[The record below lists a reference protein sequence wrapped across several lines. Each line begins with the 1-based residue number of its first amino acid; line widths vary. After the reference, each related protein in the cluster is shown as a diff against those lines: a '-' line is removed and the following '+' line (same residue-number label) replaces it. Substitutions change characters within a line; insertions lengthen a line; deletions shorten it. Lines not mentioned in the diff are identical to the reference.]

1 MTDDRF
7 YERAG
12 PFTLTEVAARI
23 GAEVARGEPADL
35 KLRDVASLESAEH
48 GDVSLFS
55 DAKYANA
62 FTVTRASVVITSDKL
77 SAMPHGVV
85 LLVVPNPRLA
95 FAQVGHIF
103 YPQAGLQA
111 GLRAA
116 QAVHATAKIGEGTEI
131 GPGGEIGAG
140 ATIGANVW
148 IGNNVVI
155 GRGVEIGD
163 GCRIGPNCVITHA
176 VIGRRV
182 VMGPNNSI
190 GNQGFSFV
198 PSLEG
203 LLRVPQLG
211 RVVIEDDVEFGSN
224 CTVDRGA
231 IGDTHI
237 ERGVRFDSLIHV
249 GHNVRIGHH
258 SLVVAQVGIGG
269 STTIGPMVLIGGQV
283 GISDHLNIGAG
294 ARLAARSGVTRDVA
308 AGERV
313 GGYPAR
319 PLKRWHRETALLS
332 KMARPKKTQEEQDEE
347 EQD

>member
-12 PFTLTEVAARI
+12 PFTLAEIAARI
-23 GAEVARGEPADL
+23 GAELAKGDPTDI
-35 KLRDVASLESAEH
+35 KLRDVASLESAEA

-62 FTVTRASVVITSDKL
+62 FAVTKASVVITSDKL

-85 LLVVPNPRLA
+85 VLVAPNPRLA

-103 YPQAGLQA
+103 YPPAK
-111 GLRAA
+111 LRAGVRA
-116 QAVHATAKIGEGTEI
+116 ALPVHPTAKIGTGTEI
-131 GPGGEIGAG
+131 SPGGEIGAD
-140 ATIGANVW
+140 AVIGANVW

-155 GRGVEIGD
+155 GRGVDIGD
-163 GCRIGPNCVITHA
+163 GCRIGPNCVITHS
-176 VIGRRV
+176 VIGKRV
-182 VMGPNNSI
+182 VLGPNNSI

-211 RVVIEDDVEFGSN
+211 RVVIDDDVEFGSN

-249 GHNVRIGHH
+249 GHNVHIGHH

-269 STTIGPMVLIGGQV
+269 STTVGPMVLIGGQV

-294 ARLAARSGVTRDVA
+294 ARLAARSGVTRDIA

-319 PLKRWHRETALLS
+319 PLKRWHRETALLA
-332 KMARPKKTQEEQDEE
+332 KMARPKKIEEDQD
-347 EQD
+347 

>member
-12 PFTLTEVAARI
+12 PFTLAEIAGRI
-23 GAEVARGEPADL
+23 GAEISKGDPADL
-35 KLRDVASLESAEH
+35 KLSDVAALESAQA
-48 GDVSLFS
+48 GDISLFS

-62 FTVTRASVVITSDKL
+62 FAVTKASVVITNDKL
-77 SAMPHGVV
+77 AALPHGVV
-85 LLVVPNPRLA
+85 LLIVPNPRLA

-103 YPQAGLQA
+103 YPPAKLQA
-111 GLRAA
+111 GVRAA
-116 QAVHATAKIGEGTEI
+116 EPVHPTAFVGNGT
-131 GPGGEIGAG
+131 EIGAG
-140 ATIGANVW
+140 AQIGANAKIGAHVF

-163 GCRIGPNCVITHA
+163 HCSIGPNCVITHA
-176 VIGRRV
+176 LIGNRV

-211 RVVIEDDVEFGSN
+211 RVIIEDDVEFGSN

-258 SLVVAQVGIGG
+258 SLLVAQVGIGG
-269 STTIGPMVLIGGQV
+269 STTVGPMVLIGGQV
-283 GISDHLNIGAG
+283 GISDHLTIGAG
-294 ARLAARSGVTRDVA
+294 ARLAARSGVTRDIG

-319 PLKRWHRETALLS
+319 PLKRWHRETALLA
-332 KMARPKKTQEEQDEE
+332 KMAKPKKTEE
-347 EQD
+347 ETE

>member
-7 YERAG
+7 YQRAG
-12 PFTLTEVAARI
+12 PFTLAEIASRI
-23 GAEVARGEPADL
+23 GAEAEKGWPDI
-35 KLRDVASLESAEH
+35 KLRDVASLESAEA

-62 FTVTRASVVITSDKL
+62 FAVTKASVVITSEKL
-77 SAMPHGVV
+77 ATLPHGVA

-103 YPQAGLQA
+103 YPPAKLHAGV
-111 GLRAA
+111 RPVEP
-116 QAVHATAKIGEGTEI
+116 VHPTAFIGDGT
-131 GPGGEIGAG
+131 EIGAG
-140 ATIGANVW
+140 AQIGAHAKIGAKVF

-163 GCRIGPNCVITHA
+163 NCSIGPNCVITHA
-176 VIGRRV
+176 VIGNRV

-211 RVVIEDDVEFGSN
+211 RVIIEDDVEFGSN
-224 CTVDRGA
+224 CNVDRGA

-249 GHNVRIGHH
+249 GHNVQIGHH
-258 SLVVAQVGIGG
+258 SLLVAQVGIGG
-269 STTIGPMVLIGGQV
+269 STTV
-283 GISDHLNIGAG
+283 GRCAD
-294 ARLAARSGVTRDVA
+294 RS
-308 AGERV
+308 
-313 GGYPAR
+313 
-319 PLKRWHRETALLS
+319 
-332 KMARPKKTQEEQDEE
+332 
-347 EQD
+347 

>member
-12 PFTLTEVAARI
+12 PFTLAEIAGRI
-23 GAEVARGEPADL
+23 GAEIAKGEPAEL
-35 KLRDVASLESAEH
+35 KLRDVASLESAEA
-48 GDVSLFS
+48 GDISLFS

-62 FTVTRASVVITSDKL
+62 FAVTKASVVITSEKL
-77 SAMPHGVV
+77 AALPHGVI

-103 YPQAGLQA
+103 YPPPKLQE
-111 GLRAA
+111 GVRAA
-116 QAVHATAKIGEGTEI
+116 QPVHPSATVGAGTEI

-140 ATIGANVW
+140 AEIGKDCL

-155 GRGVEIGD
+155 GRGVKLGD

-176 VIGRRV
+176 IIGNRV

-237 ERGVRFDSLIHV
+237 EKGVRFDSLIHI

-258 SLVVAQVGIGG
+258 SLLVAQVGIGG
-269 STTIGPMVLIGGQV
+269 STTVGPMVLIGGQV

-294 ARLAARSGVTRDVA
+294 ARLAARSGVTRDIG

-319 PLKRWHRETALLS
+319 PLKRWHRETALLA
-332 KMARPKKTQEEQDEE
+332 KMARPKKTEDDAE
-347 EQD
+347 

>member
-7 YERAG
+7 YQRAG
-12 PFTLTEVAARI
+12 PFTVAEIANRV
-23 GAEVARGEPADL
+23 GAEVAKGDPTDL

-48 GDVSLFS
+48 GDISLFS

-62 FTVTRASVVITSDKL
+62 FAVTKASVVITSDKL
-77 SAMPHGVV
+77 AALPHGVV

-103 YPQAGLQA
+103 YPPAKLEAGIRPA
-111 GLRAA
+111 RP
-116 QAVHATAKIGEGTEI
+116 VHPTATVGEGS
-131 GPGGEIGAG
+131 EIGAG
-140 ATIGANVW
+140 AQVGPNAKIGANVF

-163 GCRIGPNCVITHA
+163 NCSIGPNCVITHA
-176 VIGRRV
+176 VIGKRV
-182 VMGPNNSI
+182 VMGPNNSV

-249 GHNVRIGHH
+249 GHNVHIGHH
-258 SLVVAQVGIGG
+258 SLLVAQVGIGG
-269 STTIGPMVLIGGQV
+269 STTIGSMVLIGGQV
-283 GISDHLNIGAG
+283 GISDHLTIGAG
-294 ARLAARSGVTRDVA
+294 ARLAARSGVTRDIG

-319 PLKRWHRETALLS
+319 PLKRWHRETALLA
-332 KMARPKKTQEEQDEE
+332 KMARPKKTEDDSE
-347 EQD
+347 

>member
-1 MTDDRF
+1 MTDSRF
-7 YERAG
+7 YDRAG
-12 PFTLTEVAARI
+12 PFSLGEIAGRI
-23 GAEVARGEPADL
+23 GAEVAKGDPADL
-35 KLRDVASLESAEH
+35 KLTDVASLESAEA
-48 GDVSLFS
+48 GDISLFS

-62 FTVTRASVVITSDKL
+62 FAVTKASVVITSDKL
-77 SAMPHGVV
+77 ASLPHGVV
-85 LLVVPNPRLA
+85 LLIVPNPRLA

-103 YPQAGLQA
+103 YPPAKLQA
-111 GLRAA
+111 GVRAL
-116 QAVHATAKIGEGTEI
+116 QPVDPTATIGEGTEI
-131 GPGGEIGAG
+131 GAG
-140 ATIGANVW
+140 AQIGPHAKIGSHVF

-163 GCRIGPNCVITHA
+163 NCSIGPNCVITHA
-176 VIGRRV
+176 VIGKKV

-211 RVVIEDDVEFGSN
+211 RVIIEDDVEFGSN

-237 ERGVRFDSLIHV
+237 ERGVRFDSLIHI
-249 GHNVRIGHH
+249 GHNVQIGHH
-258 SLVVAQVGIGG
+258 SLLVAQVGIGG
-269 STTIGPMVLIGGQV
+269 STTVGPMVLIGGQV
-283 GISDHLNIGAG
+283 GISDHLTIGAG
-294 ARLAARSGVTRDVA
+294 ARLAARSGVTRDIG

-319 PLKRWHRETALLS
+319 PLKRWHRETALLA
-332 KMARPKKTQEEQDEE
+332 KMARPKKTEEDQED
-347 EQD
+347 

>member
-12 PFTLTEVAARI
+12 PFTLGQIADRI
-23 GAEVARGEPADL
+23 GAVVEKGAPDPM
-35 KLRDVASLESAEH
+35 LRDVAALESAEA
-48 GDVSLFS
+48 GDISLFS

-62 FTVTRASVVITSDKL
+62 FAVTRASVVITNEKL
-77 SAMPHGVV
+77 ATLPHGVT

-103 YPQAGLQA
+103 YPPAPLKAGV
-111 GLRAA
+111 RAA
-116 QAVHATAKIGEGTEI
+116 VPVHETAAIGEGTEV

-140 ATIGANVW
+140 AVIGKNCF

-155 GRGVEIGD
+155 GRGTVIGD
-163 GCRIGPNCVITHA
+163 DCRIGPNCVITHS
-176 VIGRRV
+176 VIGNRV

-269 STTIGPMVLIGGQV
+269 STTVGPMVLIGGQV
-283 GISDHLNIGAG
+283 GIADHITIGAG
-294 ARLAARSGVTRDVA
+294 ARLAARSGVTRDIA

-319 PLKRWHRETALLS
+319 PLKRWHRETALLA
-332 KMARPKKTQEEQDEE
+332 KMARPKKADDEAE
-347 EQD
+347 

>member
-7 YERAG
+7 YQRAG
-12 PFTLTEVAARI
+12 PFTLAEIAARI
-23 GAEVARGEPADL
+23 GAEVAKGASADL
-35 KLRDVASLESAEH
+35 KLRDVAALESAEA
-48 GDVSLFS
+48 GDISLFS

-62 FTVTRASVVITSDKL
+62 FAVTKASVVITSDKL
-77 SAMPHGVV
+77 AALPHGMV
-85 LLVVPNPRLA
+85 LLVVHNPRLA

-103 YPQAGLQA
+103 YPPQKLTPGV
-111 GLRAA
+111 RAT
-116 QAVHATAKIGEGTEI
+116 QPVHPTAKVGEGTEI
-131 GPGGEIGAG
+131 GPAGEIGAG
-140 ATIGANVW
+140 AEIGANCS

-155 GRGVEIGD
+155 GRGVVIGD
-163 GCRIGPNCVITHA
+163 DCRIGPNCVITHA
-176 VIGRRV
+176 VIGSRV

-198 PSLEG
+198 PSLDG

-211 RVVIEDDVEFGSN
+211 RVVIDDDVEFGSN

-231 IGDTHI
+231 IGDTRI

-249 GHNVRIGHH
+249 GHNVQIGHH

-269 STTIGPMVLIGGQV
+269 STTVGPMVLIGGQV
-283 GISDHLNIGAG
+283 GISDHLTIGAG
-294 ARLAARSGVTRDVA
+294 ARLAARSGVTRDIP

-319 PLKRWHRETALLS
+319 PLKRWHRETALLA
-332 KMARPKKTQEEQDEE
+332 KMAKAKKADEDSE
-347 EQD
+347 

>member
-7 YERAG
+7 YQRAG
-12 PFTLTEVAARI
+12 PFTVAEIAGRI
-23 GAEVARGEPADL
+23 GAEVAKGDPTDL
-35 KLRDVASLESAEH
+35 KLRDVASLESAEA
-48 GDVSLFS
+48 GDISLFS
-55 DAKYANA
+55 DAKYVNA
-62 FTVTRASVVITSDKL
+62 FAVTKASVVITSDKL
-77 SAMPHGVV
+77 AALPHGVV

-103 YPQAGLQA
+103 YPPAKLQPGVRTA
-111 GLRAA
+111 EP
-116 QAVHATAKIGEGTEI
+116 VHPTAFIGDGT
-131 GPGGEIGAG
+131 EIGAG
-140 ATIGANVW
+140 AQVGPNAKIGVNVF

-163 GCRIGPNCVITHA
+163 NCSIGPNCVITHA
-176 VIGRRV
+176 VIGKRV

-249 GHNVRIGHH
+249 GHNVHIGHH
-258 SLVVAQVGIGG
+258 SLLVAQVGIGG

-283 GISDHLNIGAG
+283 GISDHLTIGAG
-294 ARLAARSGVTRDVA
+294 ARLAARSGVTRDIA

-319 PLKRWHRETALLS
+319 PLKRWHRETALLA
-332 KMARPKKTQEEQDEE
+332 KMAKQKKTDDEAE
-347 EQD
+347 

>member
-12 PFTLTEVAARI
+12 PFALGEIAARI
-23 GAEVARGEPADL
+23 GAEVAKGTSEVA
-35 KLRDVASLESAEH
+35 LRDVAALETAEP
-48 GDVSLFS
+48 GDISLFS
-55 DAKYANA
+55 DSKFANA
-62 FTVTRASVVITSDKL
+62 FAVTRASVVITSEKL
-77 SAMPHGVV
+77 EALPHGVPT
-85 LLVVPNPRLA
+85 LVVPNPRLA

-103 YPQAGLQA
+103 YPAAKLQP
-111 GLRAA
+111 GVRLTQPVHPSA
-116 QAVHATAKIGEGTEI
+116 QVGDGTEI

-140 ATIGANVW
+140 AVIGGNCY

-155 GRGVEIGD
+155 GRGVVVGD
-163 GCRIGPNCVITHA
+163 DCRIGPNCVITHA
-176 VIGRRV
+176 TLGNRV

-258 SLVVAQVGIGG
+258 SLLVGIGG
-269 STTIGPMVLIGGQV
+269 STQVGPMVLIGGQV
-283 GISDHLNIGAG
+283 GISDHLTIGAG
-294 ARLAARSGVTRDVA
+294 ARLAARAGVTRDVP

-319 PLKRWHRETALLS
+319 PLKRWHRETALLAR
-332 KMARPKKTQEEQDEE
+332 MAKPKKADEEQE
-347 EQD
+347 

>member
-7 YERAG
+7 YQRAG
-12 PFTLTEVAARI
+12 PFSLAEIAGHI
-23 GAEVARGEPADL
+23 GAEVGKCEPSSL
-35 KLRDVASLESAEH
+35 SLRDVAALESAEA

-55 DAKYANA
+55 DSKYANA
-62 FTVTRASVVITSDKL
+62 FAVTRASLVITSEKL
-77 SAMPHGVV
+77 AALPHGVT

-95 FAQVGHIF
+95 FAQAGHMF
-103 YPQAGLQA
+103 YPPQKLVAGVREA
-111 GLRAA
+111 CP
-116 QAVHATAKIGEGTEI
+116 VHPTAKVGAGTEI
-131 GPGGEIGAG
+131 GPAGEIGAG
-140 ATIGANVW
+140 AVIGAGCY

-155 GRGVEIGD
+155 GRGVVIGD
-163 GCRIGPNCVITHA
+163 DCRIGPNCVITHA
-176 VIGRRV
+176 VIGNRV
-182 VMGPNNSI
+182 VMGPHNSI

-211 RVVIEDDVEFGSN
+211 RVVIDDEVEFGSN

-249 GHNVRIGHH
+249 GHNVQIGHH

-269 STTIGPMVLIGGQV
+269 STTVGPMVLIGGQV

-294 ARLAARSGVTRDVA
+294 ARLAARSGVTRDIG

-319 PLKRWHRETALLS
+319 PLKRWHRETALLA
-332 KMARPKKTQEEQDEE
+332 KMAKPKKTDEE
-347 EQD
+347 SE

>member
-7 YERAG
+7 YQRAG
-12 PFTLTEVAARI
+12 PFTLADIASRI
-23 GAEVARGEPADL
+23 GAEVAKGQPAAL
-35 KLRDVASLESAEH
+35 SLRDVSSLEDAKP
-48 GDVSLFS
+48 GDISLFS

-62 FTVTRASVVITSDKL
+62 FAVTKASVVITTEKL
-77 SAMPHGVV
+77 AALPHGVV
-85 LLVVPNPRLA
+85 VLLVPNPRLA

-103 YPQAGLQA
+103 YPPAKLQA
-111 GLRAA
+111 GIRPA
-116 QAVHATAKIGEGTEI
+116 QPVHPTATIGEGTEI
-131 GPGGEIGAG
+131 GSGAQV
-140 ATIGANVW
+140 GANARIGSNVF

-155 GRGVEIGD
+155 GYSVEIGD
-163 GCRIGPNCVITHA
+163 HCSIGSNCVITHA
-176 VIGRRV
+176 VIGKRV

-211 RVVIEDDVEFGSN
+211 RVIIEDDVEFGSN

-237 ERGVRFDSLIHV
+237 ERGARFDSLIHV
-249 GHNVRIGHH
+249 GHNVHIGHH
-258 SLVVAQVGIGG
+258 SLLAGQVGIGG

-283 GISDHLNIGAG
+283 GISDHLTIGAG
-294 ARLAARSGVTRDVA
+294 ARLAARSGVTRDIG

-319 PLKRWHRETALLS
+319 PLKRWHRETALLA
-332 KMARPKKTQEEQDEE
+332 KMARPKKTDEDREQE
-347 EQD
+347 

>member
-12 PFTLTEVAARI
+12 PFTLADIAARI
-23 GAEVARGEPADL
+23 GAEVAKGDPADL
-35 KLRDVASLESAEH
+35 SLRDVAALESAEP
-48 GDVSLFS
+48 GDISLFS
-55 DAKYANA
+55 DSKYANA
-62 FTVTRASVVITSDKL
+62 FAVTKASVVITSDKL
-77 SAMPHGVV
+77 AKLPHGVT

-103 YPQAGLQA
+103 YPPARLQP
-111 GLRAA
+111 GVRRTEP
-116 QAVHATAKIGEGTEI
+116 VHATAKVGTGTEI
-131 GPGGEIGAG
+131 GPAGEIGDG
-140 ATIGANVW
+140 AVIGANCY

-155 GRGVEIGD
+155 GRGVVLGD
-163 GCRIGPNCVITHA
+163 DCRIGANCVITHA
-176 VIGRRV
+176 IIGNKV

-198 PSLEG
+198 PSLDG

-258 SLVVAQVGIGG
+258 SLLVAKVGIGG
-269 STTIGPMVLIGGQV
+269 STNVGPMVLIGGQV
-283 GISDHLNIGAG
+283 GISDHLTIGAG
-294 ARLAARSGVTRDVA
+294 ARLAARSGFTRDIG
-308 AGERV
+308 AGEQV

-319 PLKRWHRETALLS
+319 PLKRWHRETALLA
-332 KMARPKKTQEEQDEE
+332 KMAKPKKTDEQEQE
-347 EQD
+347 

>member
-1 MTDDRF
+1 D
-7 YERAG
+7 
-12 PFTLTEVAARI
+12 I
-23 GAEVARGEPADL
+23 G
-35 KLRDVASLESAEH
+35 LRDVASLESAEA

-55 DAKYANA
+55 DGKYANA
-62 FTVTRASVVITSDKL
+62 FAVTKASVVITSEKL
-77 SAMPHGVV
+77 AGLPHGVT

-95 FAQVGHIF
+95 FAQIGHIF
-103 YPQAGLQA
+103 YPPAKLQP
-111 GLRAA
+111 GVRPDEP
-116 QAVHATAKIGEGTEI
+116 VHPTAFIGDGT
-131 GPGGEIGAG
+131 EIGAG
-140 ATIGANVW
+140 AQIGAHAKIGAHVL

-163 GCRIGPNCVITHA
+163 HCAIGPNCVITHA
-176 VIGRRV
+176 VIGNRV

-198 PSLEG
+198 PNLEG

-249 GHNVRIGHH
+249 GHNVQIGHH
-258 SLVVAQVGIGG
+258 SLLVAQVGIGG
-269 STTIGPMVLIGGQV
+269 STTVGPMVLIGGQV
-283 GISDHLNIGAG
+283 GISDHLTIGAG
-294 ARLAARSGVTRDVA
+294 ARLAARSGVTRDIG

-319 PLKRWHRETALLS
+319 PLKRWHRETALLA
-332 KMARPKKTQEEQDEE
+332 KMARPKKTDDEA
-347 EQD
+347 D

>member
-12 PFTLTEVAARI
+12 PFSLAEIAGRI
-23 GAEVARGEPADL
+23 GAEISKGDPADL
-35 KLRDVASLESAEH
+35 KLSDVAALESAQA
-48 GDVSLFS
+48 GDISLFS

-62 FTVTRASVVITSDKL
+62 FAVTKASVVITNDKL
-77 SAMPHGVV
+77 AALPHGVV
-85 LLVVPNPRLA
+85 LLIVPNPRLA

-103 YPQAGLQA
+103 YPPAKLQA
-111 GLRAA
+111 GVRAVEP
-116 QAVHATAKIGEGTEI
+116 VHPTAFVGNGT
-131 GPGGEIGAG
+131 EIGAG
-140 ATIGANVW
+140 AQIGANAKIGAHVF

-163 GCRIGPNCVITHA
+163 HCSIGPNCVITHA
-176 VIGRRV
+176 VIGNRV

-211 RVVIEDDVEFGSN
+211 RVIIEDDVEFGSN

-258 SLVVAQVGIGG
+258 SLLVAQVGIGG
-269 STTIGPMVLIGGQV
+269 STTVGPMVLIGGQV
-283 GISDHLNIGAG
+283 GISDHLTIGAG
-294 ARLAARSGVTRDVA
+294 ARLAARSGVTRDIG

-319 PLKRWHRETALLS
+319 PLKRWHRETALLA
-332 KMARPKKTQEEQDEE
+332 KMAKPKKTEEDTE
-347 EQD
+347 

>member
-1 MTDDRF
+1 MTDSKF
-7 YERAG
+7 YDRAG
-12 PFTLTEVAARI
+12 PFTLGEIAGRI
-23 GAEVARGEPADL
+23 GAEVAKGEPADL
-35 KLRDVASLESAEH
+35 KLRDVASLENAEA
-48 GDVSLFS
+48 GDISLFS

-62 FTVTRASVVITSDKL
+62 FAVTKASVVITSDKL
-77 SAMPHGVV
+77 ASLPHGVV

-103 YPQAGLQA
+103 YPPAKLQP
-111 GLRAA
+111 GVRT
-116 QAVHATAKIGEGTEI
+116 AVPLHPTATIGEGTEI
-131 GPGGEIGAG
+131 GPGAEIGPDAK
-140 ATIGANVW
+140 IGNNVF

-163 GCRIGPNCVITHA
+163 NCIIGHNCVITHA
-176 VIGRRV
+176 VIGKRV

-237 ERGVRFDSLIHV
+237 EHGVRFDSLIHI
-249 GHNVRIGHH
+249 GHNVHIGHH
-258 SLVVAQVGIGG
+258 SLLVAQVGIGG

-283 GISDHLNIGAG
+283 GISDHLSIGAG
-294 ARLAARSGVTRDVA
+294 ARLAARSGVTRDIG

-319 PLKRWHRETALLS
+319 PLKRWHRETALLA
-332 KMARPKKTQEEQDEE
+332 KMARPKKTDEDAE
-347 EQD
+347 

>member
-7 YERAG
+7 YQRAG
-12 PFTLTEVAARI
+12 PFTLAEIASRI
-23 GAEVARGEPADL
+23 GAEVAKGDPTEL
-35 KLRDVASLESAEH
+35 KLRDVASLESAEP
-48 GDVSLFS
+48 GDISLFS

-62 FTVTRASVVITSDKL
+62 FAVTKASVVITSDKL
-77 SAMPHGVV
+77 AALPHGVV

-103 YPQAGLQA
+103 YPPAKLQP
-111 GLRAA
+111 GVRASEP
-116 QAVHATAKIGEGTEI
+116 VHPTATIGEGS
-131 GPGGEIGAG
+131 EIGAG
-140 ATIGANVW
+140 AQIGPQARIGSNVL

-163 GCRIGPNCVITHA
+163 NCSIGPNCVITHA
-176 VIGRRV
+176 VIGKRV

-249 GHNVRIGHH
+249 GHNVNIGHH
-258 SLVVAQVGIGG
+258 SLLVAQVGIGG
-269 STTIGPMVLIGGQV
+269 STTVGPMVLIGGQV

-294 ARLAARSGVTRDVA
+294 ARLAARSGVTRDIG

-319 PLKRWHRETALLS
+319 PLKRWHRETALLA
-332 KMARPKKTQEEQDEE
+332 KMARPKKTDEDSE
-347 EQD
+347 

>member
-12 PFTLTEVAARI
+12 PFSLAEIAGRI
-23 GAEVARGEPADL
+23 GAEVAKGDPADL
-35 KLRDVASLESAEH
+35 KLRDVASLESAEA

-62 FTVTRASVVITSDKL
+62 FAVTKASVVITNEKL
-77 SAMPHGVV
+77 AALPHGVT
-85 LLVVPNPRLA
+85 LLVAPNPRLA

-103 YPQAGLQA
+103 YPPAKLQP
-111 GLRAA
+111 GVRPVEP
-116 QAVHATAKIGEGTEI
+116 VHPTAFIGNGS
-131 GPGGEIGAG
+131 EIGAG
-140 ATIGANVW
+140 TQIGAQAKIGANVF

-163 GCRIGPNCVITHA
+163 NCSIGPNCVITHA
-176 VIGRRV
+176 VIGKRV

-211 RVVIEDDVEFGSN
+211 RVIIEDDVEFGSN

-249 GHNVRIGHH
+249 GHNVQIGHH
-258 SLVVAQVGIGG
+258 SLLVAQVGIGG
-269 STTIGPMVLIGGQV
+269 STTVGPMVLIGGQV
-283 GISDHLNIGAG
+283 GISDHLTIGAG
-294 ARLAARSGVTRDVA
+294 ARLAARSGVTRDIA

-319 PLKRWHRETALLS
+319 PLKRWHRETALLA
-332 KMARPKKTQEEQDEE
+332 KMARPKKTEADDEQD
-347 EQD
+347 

>member
-7 YERAG
+7 YQRAG
-12 PFTLTEVAARI
+12 PFTLAEIAGRI
-23 GAEVARGEPADL
+23 SAEVAKGDPAEL
-35 KLRDVASLESAEH
+35 TLRDVASLESAEA
-48 GDVSLFS
+48 GDISLFS

-62 FTVTRASVVITSDKL
+62 FAVTKASVVITNDKL
-77 SAMPHGVV
+77 AALPHGVT

-103 YPQAGLQA
+103 YPPAKLQP
-111 GLRAA
+111 GVRAA
-116 QAVHATAKIGEGTEI
+116 QPVDPTAFIGDGT
-131 GPGGEIGAG
+131 EIGAG
-140 ATIGANVW
+140 AQIGARAKIGAHVF

-163 GCRIGPNCVITHA
+163 HCSIGPNCVITHA
-176 VIGRRV
+176 VIGSRV

-211 RVVIEDDVEFGSN
+211 RVVIEDDVELGSN

-249 GHNVRIGHH
+249 GHNVQIGHH
-258 SLVVAQVGIGG
+258 SLIAGQVGIAG
-269 STTIGPMVLIGGQV
+269 STSIGALVAIGGQA
-283 GISDHLNIGAG
+283 GISDHLTIGDG
-294 ARLAARSGVTRDVA
+294 ARLAARSGVTRDIP

-319 PLKRWHRETALLS
+319 PLKRWHRETALLA
-332 KMARPKKTQEEQDEE
+332 KMARPKKTDEDQE
-347 EQD
+347 

>member
-12 PFTLTEVAARI
+12 PFTLAQIAERI
-23 GAEVARGEPADL
+23 GAEIPKGADL
-35 KLRDVASLESAEH
+35 TLRDVAALETAES

-55 DAKYANA
+55 DGKYANA
-62 FTVTRASVVITSDKL
+62 FAVTKASLVITNDKL
-77 SAMPHGVV
+77 AAMPHGVMV
-85 LLVVPNPRLA
+85 LVAPNPRLA
-95 FAQVGHIF
+95 FAQVGHMF
-103 YPQAGLQA
+103 YPPAKLQE

-116 QAVHATAKIGEGTEI
+116 TPVHPTAALGANTEI

-140 ATIGANVW
+140 AVIGANCY

-155 GRGVEIGD
+155 GRGVVIGD
-163 GCRIGPNCVITHA
+163 DCRIGPNCVITHA
-176 VIGRRV
+176 IIGSRV

-258 SLVVAQVGIGG
+258 SLLVAQVGIGG
-269 STTIGPMVLIGGQV
+269 STTVGPMVLIGGQV
-283 GISDHLNIGAG
+283 GISDHLTIGAG
-294 ARLAARSGVTRDVA
+294 ARLAARSGVTRDIG

-319 PLKRWHRETALLS
+319 PLKRWHRETALLA
-332 KMARPKKTQEEQDEE
+332 KMAKPKKTEEDAE
-347 EQD
+347 

>member
-1 MTDDRF
+1 MTDSRF
-7 YERAG
+7 YDRAG
-12 PFTLTEVAARI
+12 PFTLGEIAARI
-23 GAEVARGEPADL
+23 GAEVAKGDPADL
-35 KLRDVASLESAEH
+35 KLTDVASLESAEA
-48 GDVSLFS
+48 GDISLFS

-62 FTVTRASVVITSDKL
+62 FAVTKASVVITSDKL
-77 SAMPHGVV
+77 ATLPHGVV

-103 YPQAGLQA
+103 YPPVKLQP
-111 GLRAA
+111 GVRA
-116 QAVHATAKIGEGTEI
+116 HRPIHPTASIGEGTEI
-131 GPGGEIGAG
+131 GAGAEIGPG
-140 ATIGANVW
+140 AKVGANCR

-155 GRGVEIGD
+155 GRGVEVGD
-163 GCRIGPNCVITHA
+163 NCAIGPNCVITHA
-176 VIGRRV
+176 VIGKRV

-198 PSLEG
+198 PSLDG

-237 ERGVRFDSLIHV
+237 ERGVRFDSLIHI
-249 GHNVRIGHH
+249 GHNVHIGHH
-258 SLVVAQVGIGG
+258 SLLVAQVGIGG
-269 STTIGPMVLIGGQV
+269 STIVGPMVLIGGQV
-283 GISDHLNIGAG
+283 GISDHLTIGAG
-294 ARLAARSGVTRDVA
+294 ARLAARSGVTRDIG

-319 PLKRWHRETALLS
+319 PLKRWHRATALLA
-332 KMARPKKTQEEQDEE
+332 KMARPKKTEE
-347 EQD
+347 EQE

>member
-12 PFTLTEVAARI
+12 PFSLTEIAGRI
-23 GAEVARGEPADL
+23 GAEPEKGAPDIS
-35 KLRDVASLESAEH
+35 LRDVASLEGAEA

-62 FTVTRASVVITSDKL
+62 FAVTKASVVITSEKL
-77 SAMPHGVV
+77 AALPHGVT

-95 FAQVGHIF
+95 FAQIGHIF
-103 YPQAGLQA
+103 YPPAKLQP
-111 GLRAA
+111 GVRPDEP
-116 QAVHATAKIGEGTEI
+116 VHPTAFIGDGT
-131 GPGGEIGAG
+131 EIGAG
-140 ATIGANVW
+140 AQIGAHAKIGAHVL

-155 GRGVEIGD
+155 GHGVEIGD
-163 GCRIGPNCVITHA
+163 HCAIGPNCVITHA
-176 VIGRRV
+176 VIGNRV

-249 GHNVRIGHH
+249 GHNVQIGHH
-258 SLVVAQVGIGG
+258 SLLVAQVGIGG
-269 STTIGPMVLIGGQV
+269 STIVGPMVLIGGQV
-283 GISDHLNIGAG
+283 GISDHLTIGAG
-294 ARLAARSGVTRDVA
+294 ARLAARSGVTRDIG

-319 PLKRWHRETALLS
+319 PLKRWHRETALLA
-332 KMARPKKTQEEQDEE
+332 KMARPKKTDDEA
-347 EQD
+347 D

>member
-12 PFTLTEVAARI
+12 PFTLADIAGRI
-23 GAEVARGEPADL
+23 GAEVAKGTPEVS
-35 KLRDVASLESAEH
+35 LRDVASLESAEA
-48 GDVSLFS
+48 GDISLFS

-62 FTVTRASVVITSDKL
+62 FAVTKASLVITNDKL
-77 SAMPHGVV
+77 AALPHGVT

-103 YPQAGLQA
+103 YPPPKLTPGV
-111 GLRAA
+111 RAA
-116 QAVHATAKIGEGTEI
+116 VPLHPSAKLGDGTEV

-140 ATIGANVW
+140 AVIGKDCW

-155 GRGVEIGD
+155 GRGVVIGD
-163 GCRIGPNCVITHA
+163 HCRIGPNCVITHS
-176 VIGRRV
+176 VIGNRV

-249 GHNVRIGHH
+249 GHNVHIGHH
-258 SLVVAQVGIGG
+258 SLLVAQVGIGG
-269 STTIGPMVLIGGQV
+269 STTVGPMVLIGGQV

-294 ARLAARSGVTRDVA
+294 ARLAARSGVTRDIA

-319 PLKRWHRETALLS
+319 PLKRWHRETALLAR
-332 KMARPKKTQEEQDEE
+332 MAQPKKPQEEDS
-347 EQD
+347 D

>member
-12 PFTLTEVAARI
+12 PFTLAEIASRI
-23 GAEVARGEPADL
+23 GAEMQAGAPAEL
-35 KLRDVASLESAEH
+35 KLRDVASLESAET
-48 GDVSLFS
+48 GDISLFS
-55 DAKYANA
+55 DAKYVNA
-62 FTVTRASVVITSDKL
+62 FAVTKASVVITSDRL
-77 SAMPHGVV
+77 AALPHGVTV
-85 LLVVPNPRLA
+85 LVAPNPRLA

-103 YPQAGLQA
+103 YPPRKLEAGVRTSVPVHPTA
-111 GLRAA
+111 TFGEGSEIGVGA
-116 QAVHATAKIGEGTEI
+116 QIGEN
-131 GPGGEIGAG
+131 AQ
-140 ATIGANVW
+140 IGANTF
-148 IGNNVVI
+148 IGNNAVI
-155 GRGVEIGD
+155 GRGVVIGD
-163 GCRIGPNCVITHA
+163 NCAVGPNCVITHA
-176 VIGRRV
+176 LIGNRV

-211 RVVIEDDVEFGSN
+211 RVIIEDDVEFGSN

-237 ERGVRFDSLIHV
+237 ERGVRFDSLIHI

-258 SLVVAQVGIGG
+258 SLLVAQVGIGG
-269 STTIGPMVLIGGQV
+269 STTVGPMVLIGGQV
-283 GISDHLNIGAG
+283 GVSDHINIGAG
-294 ARLAARSGVTRDVA
+294 ARLAARSGVTRDIG

-319 PLKRWHRETALLS
+319 PLKRWHRETALLAR
-332 KMARPKKTQEEQDEE
+332 MARAKKPESDDEAE
-347 EQD
+347 

>member
-12 PFTLTEVAARI
+12 PFSLADVATRI
-23 GAEVARGEPADL
+23 GAEVAKGDPADL
-35 KLRDVASLESAEH
+35 KLRDVASLEGAEA

-62 FTVTRASVVITSDKL
+62 FAVTKASVVITSDKL

-103 YPQAGLQA
+103 YPPAKLVSGVRPTQPVHPT
-111 GLRAA
+111 A
-116 QAVHATAKIGEGTEI
+116 QIGDGTEI

-140 ATIGANVW
+140 AVIGANVW

-155 GRGVEIGD
+155 GRGVVIGD
-163 GCRIGPNCVITHA
+163 DCRIAPNCVITHA
-176 VIGRRV
+176 VIGKRV

-249 GHNVRIGHH
+249 GHNVHIGHH

-269 STTIGPMVLIGGQV
+269 STTVGPMVLIGGQV
-283 GISDHLNIGAG
+283 GISDHLTIGAG
-294 ARLAARSGVTRDVA
+294 ARLAARSGVTRDIP

-319 PLKRWHRETALLS
+319 PLKRWHRETALLA
-332 KMARPKKTQEEQDEE
+332 KMARPKKTEEE

>member
-1 MTDDRF
+1 MTDSKF
-7 YERAG
+7 YDRAG
-12 PFTLTEVAARI
+12 PFTLGEIAGRI
-23 GAEVARGEPADL
+23 GAEVAKGEPADL
-35 KLRDVASLESAEH
+35 KLRDVASLENAEA
-48 GDVSLFS
+48 GDISLFS

-62 FTVTRASVVITSDKL
+62 FAVTKASVVITSDKL
-77 SAMPHGVV
+77 ASLPHGVV

-103 YPQAGLQA
+103 YPPAKLRPGV
-111 GLRAA
+111 RAA
-116 QAVHATAKIGEGTEI
+116 QPVHPSASIGEGTEV
-131 GPGGEIGAG
+131 GAG
-140 ATIGANVW
+140 AEIGPNAKIGNHVL

-163 GCRIGPNCVITHA
+163 NCTIGPNCVITHA
-176 VIGRRV
+176 VIGKRV

-237 ERGVRFDSLIHV
+237 ERGVRFDSLIHI
-249 GHNVRIGHH
+249 GHNVHIGHH
-258 SLVVAQVGIGG
+258 SLLVAQVGIGG
-269 STTIGPMVLIGGQV
+269 STSVGPMVLIGGQV
-283 GISDHLNIGAG
+283 GISDHLTIGAG
-294 ARLAARSGVTRDVA
+294 ARLAARSGVTRDIA

-319 PLKRWHRETALLS
+319 PLKRWHRETALLA
-332 KMARPKKTQEEQDEE
+332 KMARPKKIENDEDQE
-347 EQD
+347 